1 MAIGDKEYLNESI
14 IIILTNKIEIAVA
27 ALRRIA
33 KFECQGDFE
42 AAKLYATVI
51 AKAALYDMKEE

>member
-1 MAIGDKEYLNESI
+1 MAIDGQEHLDESI
-14 IIILTNKIEIAVA
+14 IITLTNKVEIAVA

-33 KFECQGDFE
+33 EFECQGDFE

-51 AKAALYDMKEE
+51 AKAALYDMKE

>member
-1 MAIGDKEYLNESI
+1 MAIDNKGNLDESI
-14 IIILTNKIEIAVA
+14 LITLTNKIEIAVA
-27 ALRRIA
+27 ALRRIV

-51 AKAALYDMKEE
+51 AKAALFDMKEE